1 MRAIKIIVGI
11 GCFVVALF
19 LGLVGCLSK
28 DLLFLLLFGC
38 WLAGI
43 GWFLIAE
50 RHVPMSRKARSLLIL
65 NFGLCTGLLVIV
77 GIPNFIKARST
88 SCCNACINNLRQL
101 DGAKQQWALEYVKS
115 NGVVCT
121 EDDIKPYIKL
131 DTNGSLPKCSQ
142 GGKYTFGKVGE
153 SPTCSLGETNGGH
166 VLP

>member
-19 LGLVGCLSK
+19 LGLVVCLSK
-28 DLLFLLLFGC
+28 DLLFLLFFGC

-43 GWFLIAE
+43 GWFLIAQ

-88 SCCNACINNLRQL
+88 PCCNACINNLRQI
-101 DGAKQQWALEYVKS
+101 DGAIQQWALEFGKS

-121 EDDIKPYIKL
+121 ESDIKPYIKL
-131 DTNGSLPKCSQ
+131 YDGNLPICPT
-142 GGKYTFGKVGE
+142 GGKYTIGKVGE
-153 SPTCSLGETNGGH
+153 PPTCSLGKTNPGH
-166 VLP
+166 VLPR